1 MAIGFIA
8 FDRPVRPPIGTNK
21 VAHGRPGNELRMWLS
36 LTGPAAPDHA
46 CHSRIRALA
55 MALDKALN
63 KALDGP
69 WEELPAAAIAATAA
83 CPISTCLLPRT
94 RGSLQRETCWLL
106 AAMSLESHRPRWR
119 KLANESQGSPV
130 V

>member
-46 CHSRIRALA
+46 CHSRIRAPA
-55 MALDKALN
+55 TALDKALD
-63 KALDGP
+63 KALD
-69 WEELPAAAIAATAA
+69 
-83 CPISTCLLPRT
+83 
-94 RGSLQRETCWLL
+94 
-106 AAMSLESHRPRWR
+106 RP
-119 KLANESQGSPV
+119 
-130 V
+130 